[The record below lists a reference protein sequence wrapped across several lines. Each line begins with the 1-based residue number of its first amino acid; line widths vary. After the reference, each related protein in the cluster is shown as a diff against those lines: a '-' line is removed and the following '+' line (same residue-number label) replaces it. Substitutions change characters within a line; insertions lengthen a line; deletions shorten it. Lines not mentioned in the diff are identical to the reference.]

1 MQSCRKQ
8 ATIIHPVNINP
19 SMTFQKESGKE
30 GLKILLM
37 LASVIIITAG
47 LQAGKPV
54 LLPIVLSG
62 FLAIVSYPLTTFFK
76 SRLCFPHWLAVTF
89 TVIMDF
95 GILVGLGY
103 LAQYLGQD
111 LAKTVTVKYQP
122 LMMEKIH
129 ELRAFLIEQDWNNL
143 ADQMLQEL
151 PDLPFTES
159 LSIDMG
165 ILLDPISVMML
176 VVIST
181 VSLLVHIYSF
191 GYMKGERGFQRYYA
205 FLSLFTM
212 SMLGLVVATNIFQMY
227 LFWELVGVSSYLLIG
242 FYYTKP
248 AAIAA
253 SKKAFIVTRFADLGF
268 LIGILVYG
276 YYAGTYTFSP
286 NEMALAKGGAAM
298 IPLAL
303 GLMFIGGAGKSAMF
317 PLHIWLPDAM
327 EGPTPVS
334 ALIHA
339 ATMVVAGV
347 YLVARMF
354 PLFIEYAPSVL
365 HIVAYVGAFTA
376 FYAASVACVQSDIK
390 RVLAFSTISQIGF
403 MMVALGVC
411 TSADPHEGGLGYMAG
426 MFHLFTHAMFK
437 ALLFLGA
444 GSIIHAVHSNEMSA
458 MGGLRKYMP
467 ITHITFLIAC
477 LAIAGIPPFSGFFS
491 KDEILTAC
499 FQFSPIMGWI
509 MTVIAGMT
517 AFYMFRLYYGIFWA
531 GSEPGQKS
539 ASDGGDSHMPHP
551 HESPLA
557 MTLPLMLL
565 AVVTIVAGFI
575 PFGHFISSNGE
586 AYNIHLDW
594 SVAGTSIAVAVVS
607 IAIATYIYA
616 GSRQPVADTL
626 AHRFKGLWT
635 AAYHRFYLDEVYQFI
650 THRIIFGCICRPIA
664 WWDRHVVDGFFN
676 FLAWSAEATS
686 DEIRGLQSGRI
697 QQYTFVFLLGTL
709 ALILLLLL

>member
-1 MQSCRKQ
+1 MEY
-8 ATIIHPVNINP
+8 TI
-19 SMTFQKESGKE
+19 
-30 GLKILLM
+30 LILLLPLLSFLVLGLGGKWM
-37 LASVIIITAG
+37 SHRTAG
-47 LQAGKPV
+47 LIGTAV
-54 LLPIVLSG
+54 LGAVAVLSY
-62 FLAIVSYPLTTFFK
+62 LTAIHY
-76 SRLCFPHWLAVTF
+76 F
-89 TVIMDF
+89 T
-95 GILVGLGY
+95 
-103 LAQYLGQD
+103 A
-111 LAKTVTVKYQP
+111 P
-122 LMMEKIH
+122 
-129 ELRAFLIEQDWNNL
+129 RL
-143 ADQMLQEL
+143 ADGTFATLM
-151 PDLPFTES
+151 PYNCTWLPFTPT
-159 LSIDMG
+159 LSIDLG

-176 VVIST
+176 IVIST
-181 VSLLVHIYSF
+181 VSFMVHLYSF

-276 YYAGTYTFSP
+276 YYAGTYTFQP
-286 NEMALAKGGAAM
+286 NEMALLKGGAAM
-298 IPLAL
+298 IPLVL

-354 PLFIEYAPSVL
+354 PLFIDYAPHVL
-365 HIVAYVGAFTA
+365 HLVAYVGAFTA

-411 TSADPHEGGLGYMAG
+411 TSTDPHEGGLGYMAG

-467 ITHITFLIAC
+467 VTHITFLIAC

-499 FQFSPIMGWI
+499 FRFSPVMGWI
-509 MTVIAGMT
+509 MTVIAAMT
-517 AFYMFRLYYGIFWA
+517 AFYMFRLYYGIFW
-531 GSEPGQKS
+531 GSSEPGQKS
-539 ASDGGDSHMPHP
+539 ASDESHSHQHTP

-557 MTLPLMLL
+557 MTVPLMFL
-565 AVVTIVAGFI
+565 AAVTIVAGFI
-575 PFGHFISSNGE
+575 PFGHFVSSNGE
-586 AYNIHLDW
+586 AYTIHLDW
-594 SVAGTSIAVAVVS
+594 GVAGTSIAIAVIS
-607 IAIATYIYA
+607 IAVATFMYK
-616 GSRQPVADTL
+616 GEKQPVADAL
-626 AHRFKGLWT
+626 ARRFNGLWT
-635 AAYHRFYLDEVYQFI
+635 AAYHRFYIDEVYQFI
-650 THRIIFGCICRPIA
+650 THRIIFGCISRPIA
-664 WWDRHVVDGFFN
+664 WWDRHVVDGFFD
-676 FLAWSAEATS
+676 FLAWGANATS

>member
-1 MQSCRKQ
+1 MEY
-8 ATIIHPVNINP
+8 TI
-19 SMTFQKESGKE
+19 
-30 GLKILLM
+30 LIL
-37 LASVIIITAG
+37 I
-47 LQAGKPV
+47 
-54 LLPIVLSG
+54 LPFLS
-62 FLAIVSYPLTTFFK
+62 
-76 SRLCFPHWLAVTF
+76 
-89 TVIMDF
+89 
-95 GILVGLGY
+95 
-103 LAQYLGQD
+103 
-111 LAKTVTVKYQP
+111 
-122 LMMEKIH
+122 
-129 ELRAFLIEQDWNNL
+129 FLILGL
-143 ADQMLQEL
+143 AGMRMKNSVAGAIGTASLTGVALLSYLTAFHYFTGGRTAAGTFPTLMPYNFEW
-151 PDLPFTES
+151 LPFTAD
-159 LSIDMG
+159 LHINMG
-165 ILLDPISVMML
+165 ILLDPISIMML

-181 VSLLVHIYSF
+181 VSLMVHIYSF
-191 GYMKGERGFQRYYA
+191 GYMKGEKGFQRYYA

-227 LFWELVGVSSYLLIG
+227 VFWELVGVSSYLLIG
-242 FYYTKP
+242 FYYTKKE
-248 AAIAA
+248 AIAA

-268 LIGILVYG
+268 LIGILIYG
-276 YYAGTYTFSP
+276 YYAETFSFTP
-286 NEMALAKGGAAM
+286 AASALVAAGTM

-303 GLMFIGGAGKSAMF
+303 GLMFVGGAGKSAMF

-354 PLFIEYAPSVL
+354 PLFIEYGPSVL

-411 TSADPHEGGLGYMAG
+411 TSANPHEGGLGYMAG

-586 AYNIHLDW
+586 AYSIHLDW
-594 SVAGTSIAVAVVS
+594 SVAGTSIVVAVVA

-616 GSRQPVADTL
+616 GSRQPVANAL
-626 AHRFKGLWT
+626 ARRFKGLWT

>member
-1 MQSCRKQ
+1 MEL
-8 ATIIHPVNINP
+8 TI
-19 SMTFQKESGKE
+19 
-30 GLKILLM
+30 LILLIPFLSFLITGIGGKWM
-37 LASVIIITAG
+37 SHRTAG
-47 LQAGKPV
+47 LIGS
-54 LLPIVLSG
+54 I
-62 FLAIVSYPLTTFFK
+62 
-76 SRLCFPHWLAVTF
+76 
-89 TVIMDF
+89 
-95 GILVGLGY
+95 GLG
-103 LAQYLGQD
+103 L
-111 LAKTVTVKYQP
+111 VTILSYATAWSYFTAP
-122 LMMEKIH
+122 
-129 ELRAFLIEQDWNNL
+129 RL
-143 ADQMLQEL
+143 ADGTYETLM
-151 PDLPFTES
+151 PYNFCWLPFTQN

-176 VVIST
+176 IVIST
-181 VSLLVHIYSF
+181 VSLMVHIYSF

-268 LIGILVYG
+268 LIGILIYG
-276 YYAGTYTFSP
+276 YYAGTYTFTP
-286 NEMALAKGGAAM
+286 DEMTLMKGSAM

-354 PLFIEYAPSVL
+354 PLFIGFAPDVL

-411 TSADPHEGGLGYMAG
+411 TSSDPHEGGLGYMAG

-467 ITHITFLIAC
+467 ITHWTFLIAC

-499 FQFSPIMGWI
+499 FQFSPAMGWI
-509 MTVIAGMT
+509 MTIIAAMT
-517 AFYMFRLYYGIFWA
+517 AFYMFRLYCGIFWGKENKELHA
-531 GSEPGQKS
+531 E
-539 ASDGGDSHMPHP
+539 HTP

-557 MTLPLMLL
+557 MTFPLMFL
-565 AVVTIVAGFI
+565 AAVTVVAGFI
-575 PFGHFISSNGE
+575 PFGHFVSSNGH
-586 AYNIHLDW
+586 AYDIHLDTQ
-594 SVAGTSIAVAVVS
+594 VMLTSIVIAV
-607 IAIATYIYA
+607 IAIALAVSIYA
-616 GSRQPVADTL
+616 RSKQPVADAL
-626 AHRFKGLWT
+626 ARRFRGLWT
-635 AAYHRFYLDEVYQFI
+635 AAYHRFYIDEIYQFI
-650 THRIIFGCICRPIA
+650 THKIIFGCISRPIA

-676 FLAWSAEATS
+676 FLAWSTDATS
-686 DEIRGLQSGRI
+686 DEIRGLQSGRV
-697 QQYTFVFLLGTL
+697 QQYALVFLLG
-709 ALILLLLL
+709 ALILILMLTI

>member
-1 MQSCRKQ
+1 MEY
-8 ATIIHPVNINP
+8 TI
-19 SMTFQKESGKE
+19 S
-30 GLKILLM
+30 ILLLPFLSFLTLGLGGKWM
-37 LASVIIITAG
+37 SHRTAG
-47 LQAGKPV
+47 LIGTVALGAV
-54 LLPIVLSG
+54 AVLS
-62 FLAIVSYPLTTFFK
+62 YLTAGMYFSTP
-76 SRLCFPHWLAVTF
+76 R
-89 TVIMDF
+89 
-95 GILVGLGY
+95 
-103 LAQYLGQD
+103 
-111 LAKTVTVKYQP
+111 
-122 LMMEKIH
+122 
-129 ELRAFLIEQDWNNL
+129 L
-143 ADQMLQEL
+143 ADGTYETLM
-151 PDLPFTES
+151 PYNFKWLPFTES

-354 PLFIEYAPSVL
+354 PLFIEYAPGVL
-365 HIVAYVGAFTA
+365 HMVAYVGAFTA

-458 MGGLRKYMP
+458 MGGLRRYMP

-499 FQFSPIMGWI
+499 FLFNPIMGWI

-517 AFYMFRLYYGIFWA
+517 GFYMFRLYYGIFWGTENKELHA
-531 GSEPGQKS
+531 E
-539 ASDGGDSHMPHP
+539 HTP
-551 HESPLA
+551 HESPLP
-557 MTLPLMLL
+557 MSFPLMFL

-586 AYNIHLDW
+586 AYSIHLDW
-594 SVAGTSIAVAVVS
+594 SVAITSIVVAAVS

-616 GSRQPVADTL
+616 GSRQPVADAL
-626 AHRFKGLWT
+626 ARRFKGLWT
-635 AAYHRFYLDEVYQFI
+635 VAYHRFYMDEIYQFI

-676 FLAWSAEATS
+676 FLAWGAEATS

-709 ALILLLLL
+709 ALILLLVMSY

>member
-1 MQSCRKQ
+1 MEY
-8 ATIIHPVNINP
+8 TI
-19 SMTFQKESGKE
+19 
-30 GLKILLM
+30 LILLLPFLSF
-37 LASVIIITAG
+37 LALGLGGKWMSHRIAGLIGTTALGVVAVLSYLTAG
-47 LQAGKPV
+47 MYFSAP
-54 LLPIVLSG
+54 
-62 FLAIVSYPLTTFFK
+62 
-76 SRLCFPHWLAVTF
+76 R
-89 TVIMDF
+89 
-95 GILVGLGY
+95 
-103 LAQYLGQD
+103 
-111 LAKTVTVKYQP
+111 
-122 LMMEKIH
+122 
-129 ELRAFLIEQDWNNL
+129 L
-143 ADQMLQEL
+143 ADGTYETLM
-151 PDLPFTES
+151 PYNFKWLPFTES

-444 GSIIHAVHSNEMSA
+444 GSIIHAVHSNEMSV

-499 FQFSPIMGWI
+499 FQFSPTMGWI

-539 ASDGGDSHMPHP
+539 ASDGGDSHMPPP

-586 AYNIHLDW
+586 AYSIHLDW

-616 GSRQPVADTL
+616 GSRQPVANAL
-626 AHRFKGLWT
+626 ARRFKGLWT